1 MSAAVEQTPQPFIL
15 RLQQS
20 LVSCSKILTIKKP
33 RTIQSLFSL
42 IFTLSFETLLLI
54 RLLSMPFHLS
64 CPKLFPSL
72 QECPRGLHSEDC
84 ALCEE
89 FDVVREQWAKFF
101 TSKYL
106 LLALARLIELV

>member
-1 MSAAVEQTPQPFIL
+1 MQKTQEQQNRAKTSILEPLFHTTSTMSAAVEQTPQPFIL

-54 RLLSMPFHLS
+54 RSTL
-64 CPKLFPSL
+64 
-72 QECPRGLHSEDC
+72 RGL
-84 ALCEE
+84 
-89 FDVVREQWAKFF
+89 
-101 TSKYL
+101 
-106 LLALARLIELV
+106 RLMRGI